1 MRTTLIRVVALTTLC
16 ASAALAQSDPQEHEG
31 FTASFGIGAGS
42 AGVTCS
48 GCDREGRETAPALY
62 LRLGG
67 AYRPNLILGGEIN
80 GWSKTSEDQ
89 GDEGTVT
96 VATIDAFAQ
105 WYPDPFAGLFLA
117 GGLGIGTMRVEV
129 KVPGLATLSDQT
141 TGLGYHIGVGY
152 DVRLGRSF
160 SLTPYVTIFG
170 TQGGKVESSGKK
182 LDANVAQIGLGLT
195 WH

>member
-1 MRTTLIRVVALTTLC
+1 MKVSTFQVLALCLLS
-16 ASAALAQSDPQEHEG
+16 ASPAMAQSDPYFREG
-31 FTASFGIGAGS
+31 FTLSAGAGVGS

-48 GCDREGRETAPALY
+48 SCQQGRETAPALY

-80 GWSKTSEDQ
+80 GWSKTSQDQ
-89 GDEGTVT
+89 GDEGKVT

-105 WYPDPFAGLFLA
+105 WYLVPDAGLFLA

-129 KVPGLATLSDQT
+129 KVPGLATLSDQSA
-141 TGLGYHIGVGY
+141 GLGFHIGVGY
-152 DVRLGRSF
+152 DVHLTQSF
-160 SLTPYVTIFG
+160 ALTPYVTIFG

-182 LDANVAQIGLGLT
+182 IDANVAHIGLGLT